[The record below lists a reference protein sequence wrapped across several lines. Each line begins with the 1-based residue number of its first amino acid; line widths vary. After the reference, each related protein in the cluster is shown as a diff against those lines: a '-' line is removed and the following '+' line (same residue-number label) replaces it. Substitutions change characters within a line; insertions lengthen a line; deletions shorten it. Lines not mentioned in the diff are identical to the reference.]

1 MKNTNDL
8 RKMTSDELQSEIMS
22 LRKEQFNIRM
32 RKANGALDKT
42 LVVSLVRRAIARVK
56 TIMTEQKVGRHD

>member
-1 MKNTNDL
+1 MKNTIDL
-8 RKMTSDELQSEIMS
+8 RKMTSEELQSEIMS

-42 LVVSLVRRAIARVK
+42 HVVSLARKAIARVK
-56 TIMTEQKVGRHD
+56 TIMTEKKVGRHD